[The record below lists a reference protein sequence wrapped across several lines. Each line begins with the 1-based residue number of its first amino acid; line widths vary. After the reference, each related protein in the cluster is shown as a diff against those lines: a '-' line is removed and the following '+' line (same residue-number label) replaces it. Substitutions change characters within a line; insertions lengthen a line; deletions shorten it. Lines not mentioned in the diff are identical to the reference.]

1 VPDLIV
7 ILDSNFQVV
16 RANKAMADKF
26 NKTPEEMIGHT
37 CYEVVH
43 GFGSVP
49 AFCPFIKLLEDG
61 KEHTS
66 EIHED
71 NLGGDFVVS
80 VSPLKDDKGELT
92 GVVHVARDI
101 TKRKKIENEIKKSL
115 AEKEVLIR
123 EIHHRVKNNLQII
136 ASLLNLQECNE
147 NQSADVVLK
156 ESMGRVKAMATI
168 HEKLYRSPSLSE
180 INFKEFTEKLVYDI
194 LYSYGKTMLKTNLVI
209 EDANLNI
216 DTVMPLGLIIN
227 ELVTNS
233 VKYAFPNS
241 NGIITIKLNSYND
254 HMKLTIADN
263 GIGLPKDFN
272 IEYIDTL
279 GLELV
284 KNLVK
289 QLDGNLKI
297 NTTGGTEFI
306 ITFKEVEYK
315 ERL

>member
-1 VPDLIV
+1 
-7 ILDSNFQVV
+7 
-16 RANKAMADKF
+16 
-26 NKTPEEMIGHT
+26 
-37 CYEVVH
+37 
-43 GFGSVP
+43 
-49 AFCPFIKLLEDG
+49 
-61 KEHTS
+61 
-66 EIHED
+66 
-71 NLGGDFVVS
+71 
-80 VSPLKDDKGELT
+80 
-92 GVVHVARDI
+92 
-101 TKRKKIENEIKKSL
+101 
-115 AEKEVLIR
+115 VLIS

-147 NQSADVVLK
+147 HQSADVILK

-194 LYSYGKTMLKTNLVI
+194 LYSYGRTIIKTNLVI
-209 EDANLNI
+209 EDTNLNI

-289 QLDGNLKI
+289 QLDGNLMI

-306 ITFKEVEYK
+306 ITFNELEYK